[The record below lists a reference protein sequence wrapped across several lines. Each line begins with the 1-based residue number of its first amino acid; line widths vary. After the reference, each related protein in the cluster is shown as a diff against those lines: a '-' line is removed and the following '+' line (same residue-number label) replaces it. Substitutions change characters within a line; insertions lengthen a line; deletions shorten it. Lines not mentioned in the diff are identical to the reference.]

1 MLKYL
6 KNQRQKM
13 SEVLDDY
20 HSEQLKILA
29 AMDKELTIEVERRN
43 CPTSVIIFFLFF
55 KAFYEHRQFIYLS
68 IYLSYIYLISI
79 YLSKIILLITCVI
92 KNCIDYTLRYKIEI

>member
-6 KNQRQKM
+6 KNQKQKM

-29 AMDKELTIEVERRN
+29 AMDNELTIEVERRN
-43 CPTSVIIFFLFF
+43 CPTSVIFFFF
-55 KAFYEHRQFIYLS
+55 FQS
-68 IYLSYIYLISI
+68 IL
-79 YLSKIILLITCVI
+79 
-92 KNCIDYTLRYKIEI
+92 

>member
-6 KNQRQKM
+6 KNQKQKM

-29 AMDKELTIEVERRN
+29 AMDKELTIEVKRRN
-43 CPTSVIIFFLFF
+43 CPTSVIFFFF
-55 KAFYEHRQFIYLS
+55 QS
-68 IYLSYIYLISI
+68 IL
-79 YLSKIILLITCVI
+79 
-92 KNCIDYTLRYKIEI
+92 